1 MKSNPIE
8 GMSNR
13 KLVTL
18 KAEFITHKILIENQK
33 DHLLDAQVEMMSYR
47 TNSFLFVGK
56 Y

>member
-1 MKSNPIE
+1 ME

-18 KAEFITHKILIENQK
+18 KAEFITHKILIENQRY
-33 DHLLDAQVEMMSYR
+33 HSLDAQVEMMSYM
-47 TNSFLFVGK
+47 TNPFLFEGK